1 MSNLINNYARNNIEF
16 ISGNGSYLTSVD
28 GKRYLDFGS
37 GISVTNLGHNHKD
50 ITDTIITEAAK
61 LLHVSNLYLSTNQ
74 EELAEIIVRESFKG
88 KLFFCNS
95 GAEANEAAIKLARLY
110 GNKKFDGK
118 KDKILSFHNSFHGR
132 TYATLSATAQEKI
145 QKGFTP
151 IAQYNRFAPFND
163 IDAVLDIVKNG
174 DIVAIILELYQ
185 GESGILAIEPVF
197 LKQLREICDKEE
209 ILLIFD
215 EIQTGMGRTGEV
227 FAYKHFDV
235 EPDIMSMAK
244 AMANGLP
251 IGAIIAKD
259 HIASLFT
266 HGTHGTTF
274 GGGAM
279 ITKVAKKVIEI
290 ISNKEFLDEVTAKG
304 ELLKSTIENKL
315 NDRVTFHGKGLLIGV
330 ETRFTPTVI
339 VNKCLENGLVI
350 IPAGNNT
357 VRLFPPLNISK
368 EDIAKGA
375 ELFIKSINEL
385 DDQG

>member
-16 ISGNGSYLTSVD
+16 ISGEGSYLTSTD
-28 GKRYLDFGS
+28 GVKYLDFGS
-37 GISVTNLGHNHKD
+37 GISVTNLGHNHKEV
-50 ITDTIITEAAK
+50 TDTIVTEAAK

-74 EELAEIIVRESFKG
+74 EELAEIIIRESFIG

-110 GNKKFDGK
+110 GNKKFNGK

-132 TYATLSATAQEKI
+132 TYATLSATAQDKI
-145 QKGFTP
+145 QNGFTP

-163 IDAVLDIVKNG
+163 IDAVLNIVKNG
-174 DIVAIILELYQ
+174 DVVAIILELYQ
-185 GESGILAIEPVF
+185 GESGILPINPIF
-197 LKQLREICDKEE
+197 LKQLREICDQED

-227 FAYKHFDV
+227 FAYKHFGV
-235 EPDIMSMAK
+235 VPDIMSMAK

-279 ITKVAKKVIEI
+279 ITKVAKKVLEI
-290 ISNKEFLDEVTAKG
+290 ISEKEFLHDVTIKG
-304 ELLKSTIENKL
+304 ELLKSTIENELK
-315 NDRVTFHGKGLLIGV
+315 DQVTFNGKGLLIGV
-330 ETRFTPTVI
+330 ETRFAPTTV
-339 VNKCLENGLVI
+339 VNQCLENGLVV

-368 EDIAKGA
+368 EDILIGAKI
-375 ELFIKSINEL
+375 FIKSINEL
-385 DDQG
+385 DNKG

>member
-16 ISGNGSYLTSVD
+16 VSGDGSYLTSMD
-28 GKRYLDFGS
+28 GKKYLDFGS
-37 GISVTNLGHNHKD
+37 GISVTNLGHNHKEVSN
-50 ITDTIITEAAK
+50 IIIAEATK
-61 LLHVSNLYLSTNQ
+61 LLHVSNLYLSTPQ
-74 EELAEIIVRESFKG
+74 EELAEVIVRESFQG

-110 GNKKFDGK
+110 GNKKYGGK
-118 KDKILSFHNSFHGR
+118 KDKILSFNNSFHGR
-132 TYATLSATAQEKI
+132 TYATLSATVQEKI

-151 IAQYNRFAPFND
+151 IAQYNRFVPFND

-185 GESGILAIEPVF
+185 GESGILPVDPLF
-197 LKQLREICDKEE
+197 LKQLREICDKED
-209 ILLIFD
+209 IILIFD

-227 FAYKHFDV
+227 FAYKHFGV
-235 EPDIMSMAK
+235 EPDIMSIAK

-251 IGAIIAKD
+251 IGAIVAKD
-259 HIASLFT
+259 FVADLLT

-274 GGGAM
+274 GGGSL

-290 ISNKEFLDEVTAKG
+290 ISSRELLNDVTVKG
-304 ELLKSTIENKL
+304 ELLKSTIESLL

-330 ETRFTPTVI
+330 ETRFAPTTV
-339 VNKCLENGLVI
+339 VSKCLENGLVV

-368 EDIAKGA
+368 EDILIGA
-375 ELFIKSINEL
+375 ELFVKSINEL
-385 DDQG
+385 DV

>member
-16 ISGNGSYLTSVD
+16 ISGNGSYLTSID
-28 GKRYLDFGS
+28 GKKYLDFGS

-50 ITDTIITEAAK
+50 ITDIIIAESSQ
-61 LLHVSNLYLSTNQ
+61 LLHVSNLYLSTPQ
-74 EELAEIIVRESFKG
+74 EELAESIVKESFAG

-110 GNKKFDGK
+110 GNKKYNGK
-118 KDKILSFHNSFHGR
+118 KDKVLSFYDSFHGR

-145 QKGFTP
+145 QNGFTP
-151 IAQYNRFAPFND
+151 IAQYNRFVAFND

-185 GESGILAIEPVF
+185 GESGILSVEPLF
-197 LKQLREICDKEE
+197 LKQIREICDKED
-209 ILLIFD
+209 IILIFD

-227 FAYKHFDV
+227 FAYKHFGV

-259 HIASLFT
+259 FVADLLT
-266 HGTHGTTF
+266 HGMHGTTF
-274 GGGAM
+274 GGGSL

-290 ISNKEFLDEVTAKG
+290 ISDKELLNDVIIKG
-304 ELLKSTIENKL
+304 ELLKSIIEDKL
-315 NDRVTFHGKGLLIGV
+315 NDRVTFHGKGLLIGA
-330 ETRFTPTVI
+330 ETRFAPTTV
-339 VNKCLENGLVI
+339 VSKCLENGLVV

-368 EDIAKGA
+368 EDILIGA
-375 ELFIKSINEL
+375 NLFIKSINEL
-385 DDQG
+385 D